1 MDTPNARTPSVLLYG
16 IEERPPLREAFFAAL
31 QHLLA
36 IFIAIVTPPLIIA
49 GALGLDHETTGFLV
63 SMALF
68 ASGLSTFIQCRR
80 IGGVGTG
87 LLCIQG
93 TSFSFIGPIISTGML
108 GGLPLI
114 FGVCIAAAPVEMVIS
129 RLLRYTQKVI
139 TPLVSGIV
147 VTLIGM
153 SLIKVGIIACGGGT
167 AAREAGTFGNPGS
180 LGLAA
185 LVLGLVGG
193 YPIGAKT
200 AADLYR
206 ENLVSR
212 EEAERLLAFCN
223 NSNPVFLISVLGVG
237 VFGSVRAGVWL
248 WLIHVLSALLTGLV
262 FRGSGKSASRQELTR
277 HPPFQA
283 VSFAEAFTGAV
294 RSSLAG
300 ILSVCAFVVFFY
312 VLAQPLTAM
321 GGRLGAVLVA
331 ALELFSLTPLLT
343 ADAFGFLLAA
353 AAAGWGGLSVLCQTL
368 AVLEGSGLRLRNCFL
383 GKVVQSA
390 FSLLLAALLVGYV
403 LG

>member
-1 MDTPNARTPSVLLYG
+1 M
-16 IEERPPLREAFFAAL
+16 
-31 QHLLA
+31 
-36 IFIAIVTPPLIIA
+36 
-49 GALGLDHETTGFLV
+49 
-63 SMALF
+63 
-68 ASGLSTFIQCRR
+68 C
-80 IGGVGTG
+80 
-87 LLCIQG
+87 
-93 TSFSFIGPIISTGML
+93 GP
-108 GGLPLI
+108 
-114 FGVCIAAAPVEMVIS
+114 
-129 RLLRYTQKVI
+129 
-139 TPLVSGIV
+139 
-147 VTLIGM
+147 
-153 SLIKVGIIACGGGT
+153 
-167 AAREAGTFGNPGS
+167 
-180 LGLAA
+180 
-185 LVLGLVGG
+185 
-193 YPIGAKT
+193 
-200 AADLYR
+200 
-206 ENLVSR
+206 
-212 EEAERLLAFCN
+212 
-223 NSNPVFLISVLGVG
+223 
-237 VFGSVRAGVWL
+237 GVWL

-277 HPPFQA
+277 RPPFRA